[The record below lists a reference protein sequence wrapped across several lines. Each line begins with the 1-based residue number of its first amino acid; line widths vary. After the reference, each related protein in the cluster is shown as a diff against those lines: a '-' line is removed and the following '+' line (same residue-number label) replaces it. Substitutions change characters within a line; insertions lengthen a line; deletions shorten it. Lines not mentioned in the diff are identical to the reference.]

1 MRRYIVDGE
10 SASVLA
16 RELGVT
22 EGAIRSRASTKKYEV
37 KDLANQIVTS
47 EQRYEKLDKPTK
59 LLVDDMASQLRAIS
73 SNLTRAAISGTNT
86 SARLA
91 AMAERQVL
99 KIDTENPMDTQEE
112 LQAVGA
118 LTKLSN
124 EAAQLGVQL
133 INANKESL
141 KAQEEKEVA
150 QPISVMIEVQNARKP
165 SRQNAEA

>member
-1 MRRYIVDGE
+1 
-10 SASVLA
+10 
-16 RELGVT
+16 
-22 EGAIRSRASTKKYEV
+22 
-37 KDLANQIVTS
+37 
-47 EQRYEKLDKPTK
+47 
-59 LLVDDMASQLRAIS
+59 MASQLRAIS

-91 AMAERQVL
+91 AMAEKQSL
-99 KIDTENPMDTQEE
+99 KIDEENPMDTQEE

-141 KAQEEKEVA
+141 KAKEEKEVA
-150 QPISVMIEVQNARKP
+150 QPISVMIEVQNARNP

>member
-1 MRRYIVDGE
+1 
-10 SASVLA
+10 
-16 RELGVT
+16 
-22 EGAIRSRASTKKYEV
+22 V

-91 AMAERQVL
+91 AMAEKQVL
-99 KIDTENPMDTQEE
+99 KIDQDNPMDTQEE

-133 INANKESL
+133 INANKENL
-141 KAQEEKEVA
+141 KTAKPETV
-150 QPISVMIEVQNARKP
+150 IHVMPVPTASSAEDWEQQAARVHESNLQNR
-165 SRQNAEA
+165 S